1 MQDATRVNVLEAS
14 KNLVEEELNV
24 LIAQHLVRL
33 DDLGQVSFHE
43 IGYHV
48 QFVELLQRLRL

>member
-1 MQDATRVNVLEAS
+1 MNVLEAS
-14 KNLVEEELNV
+14 KNLVEEELNM

>member
-1 MQDATRVNVLEAS
+1 MNVLEAS

-33 DDLGQVSFHE
+33 DDLGQVSFYE